1 MSSNDKPFVE
11 FEGFRVDVR
20 KRLLTRDGEP
30 VALPPKAFDTLVA
43 LLDRRGEDV
52 AKADLMEAVWP
63 DTHVEENNLTQAVST
78 LRRALGESR
87 SEHRFV
93 VTLPGRGD
101 RFVADA
107 REVDEEPARAA
118 KRTTSRSPWPLALV
132 AACAALALLAAL
144 AWMAVAARR
153 EATRPAPVP
162 SRAQLAPDPVAHEA
176 YVRGRYFWNKRTDD
190 NYARSIEHFNQ
201 AIAREPTYAA
211 AYAGLA
217 DAYVLVGLGEVET
230 GARVAAFERARA
242 AALRAVE
249 LDGAL
254 AEAHASLAA
263 VREVYEKDRAGAEQ
277 EYRTAIALDPS
288 YATAHQ
294 WFGEFLEAD
303 GRYEEATE
311 VLERAKELDPTSL
324 AVNVALG
331 ENLYYM
337 RRYDE
342 AAAQFERTLELD
354 PSFMRAR
361 FDLAFTLEQKRRYD
375 EAIAEFQRIRN
386 SDAGNMRAIA
396 SLAHV
401 YASAGRR
408 DELQRLHA
416 EFERRARDGAVEPYD
431 RLILYLG
438 LGDYDRAVEWL
449 AKARERHDGNLLWLA
464 SDPRL
469 DGLRADGRVRRALD
483 ASTYR

>member
-1 MSSNDKPFVE
+1 
-11 FEGFRVDVR
+11 
-20 KRLLTRDGEP
+20 
-30 VALPPKAFDTLVA
+30 
-43 LLDRRGEDV
+43 
-52 AKADLMEAVWP
+52 MEAVWP
-63 DTHVEENNLTQAVST
+63 DTYVEENNLTQAVST
-78 LRRALGESR
+78 LRKALGESR

-93 VTLPGRGD
+93 VTLPGLGY

-107 REVDEEPARAA
+107 REVDEVPARVA
-118 KRTTSRSPWPLALV
+118 KHRAPRSPWPLALV

-144 AWMAVAARR
+144 AWMAVASRR
-153 EATRPAPVP
+153 GVTMPAPAP
-162 SRAQLAPDPVAHEA
+162 ARARLAPDPVAHEA
-176 YVRGRYFWNKRTDD
+176 YVRGRFFWNKRTDD

-201 AIAREPTYAA
+201 AIARQPTYAA

-230 GARVAAFERARA
+230 SARVAAFERARA

-311 VLERAKELDPTSL
+311 VLARAKELDPTSL

-331 ENLYYM
+331 ENL
-337 RRYDE
+337 
-342 AAAQFERTLELD
+342 
-354 PSFMRAR
+354 
-361 FDLAFTLEQKRRYD
+361 
-375 EAIAEFQRIRN
+375 
-386 SDAGNMRAIA
+386 
-396 SLAHV
+396 
-401 YASAGRR
+401 
-408 DELQRLHA
+408 
-416 EFERRARDGAVEPYD
+416 
-431 RLILYLG
+431 
-438 LGDYDRAVEWL
+438 
-449 AKARERHDGNLLWLA
+449 
-464 SDPRL
+464 
-469 DGLRADGRVRRALD
+469 
-483 ASTYR
+483 